1 MQRLISPILC
11 LALVAIAAPAAV
23 PRAHAQADAQQA
35 YQKARAAYQAGN
47 FAGARDLART
57 ASETDPKNPEVFL
70 LLGRARYQ
78 LGELDEAI
86 AAWKRTLQ
94 LAPEEPFAARM
105 LAALGG
111 EAAEVDVRIGLIE
124 AMIRERLFPPAM
136 RLWRE
141 LLDDKALTDRQRVKV
156 MTLQAD
162 GLIRMG
168 KHTNAHEILQE
179 LLALYP
185 QQSDAAQTTLL
196 LGQAKLAGDD
206 KAVIEA
212 LALLR
217 KVVTDTADTTAAA
230 TARYELVEFDLR
242 TGATA
247 ARAKAIADWLT
258 ANPDHYVTDR
268 ARRTLLGAYLALARQ
283 GAKPTAESD
292 LSPSDVKALALA
304 AEILGKEMPI
314 GKADALTK
322 QLLDHV
328 KAHYVNQGAHA
339 AAVRAMESLLGA
351 PLPRSSRLSVLR
363 ALASSK
369 YLIAAEWL
377 DEQAR
382 PGKLPVG
389 VPRGQLPGKLADV
402 MAIFQTIRTEYPAE
416 PFWIDQAN
424 LAKRVRASASRV
436 LPTDQFKGLKGPD
449 AWALDIALPV
459 VKANADA
466 AAVKSATETLL
477 GIAQEPAKVNQPGSR
492 KLAVEL
498 STELLQAVS
507 ADHPSWAAVI
517 TSYYT
522 VVQNYASYV
531 FQENIKAGRGE
542 ENAKLS
548 ELQEAYLATL
558 KNHVSL
564 AAGHAP
570 HALVQMAEHVKPWVQ
585 HGHWAVAEEVYAAVA
600 DALPEQQRRQAD
612 LAVVNLWIQRVTREH
627 QRLTAAGLT
636 VPRRLDPTL
645 EKALVRSY
653 QLQAG
658 LPPESE
664 YLVVVRAVWDTV
676 VGHYKRLE
684 YYDVAEAAL
693 RVKADQAVEAA
704 DEYAALGLVWLK
716 DENARRELA
725 RLLKQYGAAKK
736 LALGPE
742 FREAIEGFTKF
753 IADHPTSPLASQAV
767 QRIFSI
773 GQLFQQHGANDV
785 AAGVYGELAKFAA
798 GIPVLAESPPGGS
811 STAERAA
818 YAVAGA
824 LDAKARKALAKLI
837 AERKSDDPPPAELS
851 EEFAAAVAAYKG
863 FVEANPDSPLLG
875 EALGKVMAVAYEYA
889 KIDAWDVAD
898 SVYGD
903 LLESKLTI
911 RRPERLKFAR
921 GLCQLGRAMPDHAR
935 QILSAMTS
943 AGLRGPRAAEG
954 QRMLALRGADPV
966 AVRTALEAITGR
978 ATQGGGGFGGGLAGG
993 MAGRPARDAETPGAA
1008 ASQPA
1013 PVTAA
1018 PARPSSGGQES
1029 PSDEAQRD
1037 SALLAMIRQ
1046 QEANRA
1052 TQIAQLREGA
1062 LVFDNALSQNQNVQ
1076 QQAEQGQQAAQQGRR
1091 QAPPAPV
1098 LSEAE
1103 LKRQQA
1109 AIDAAYDIFQGILKD
1124 HPHTPTAP
1132 QARGEILVMVGHWRG
1147 LSQWERSAALAMRFL
1162 ADNPTDQQLPKLRL
1176 EVARDRLAWATKPIE
1191 RKTAKQLMLAEVA
1204 KRFEAAR
1211 AELAKVVADFP
1222 TERSYQQQ
1230 AQWDVANSFLT
1241 QARVVA
1247 AFSPT
1252 LARGQYVRASKE
1264 LRQVAAKYPDHPQIG
1279 NIPQV
1284 LWTISTELESR
1295 GYNEEAIVVW
1305 NELSIH
1311 DPMHAL
1317 SQQAAMRI
1325 ANTYHLKLKRPLLAA
1340 EAYQELFFASGG
1352 GNRSLLDTIFQIGS
1366 ELKNQKRYVEALHV
1380 LETFVDSFP
1389 KHPQAG
1395 QALAMTGQIHQT
1407 NEAWKDAIAAY
1418 RRVIDEFQN
1427 GQFVQEAKWAIA
1439 ECTINLS
1446 QWREAGDAYREY
1458 VKAYPKDAKLA
1469 EANRRIEVLKDLA
1482 RYQGL
1487 VDEEG
1492 QRKAFDAQHQI
1503 AAIVAGQLSNP
1514 VKAIIEYRKVVAN
1527 WPTSHLADDALYAVG
1542 TTYLSLQETEKAREA
1557 LLAVAE
1563 KYSTSP
1569 LADDALF
1576 MVGKS
1581 HEDEAG
1587 KLATVTRDQTL
1598 AQNKEV
1604 AQRRAYQMAQDNRSR
1619 QQEVRSKRIADLKS
1633 EGKGKSAAAEE
1644 AAYAA
1649 NYGQFNDANV
1659 RLFAQ
1664 KALQEVETLT
1674 ATQLA
1679 DRQDKINAALRKAVD
1694 AYTAASEVA
1703 EADKAGDALLQMAT
1717 IYDQRL
1723 HDAEAA
1729 MRTWL
1734 EIVRQF
1740 SGTAVAEDASWRIAQ
1755 HYEREG
1761 EHTKAI
1767 EAYKSFLRNYRR
1779 SPKAGQAQFA
1789 IAENYEQLN
1798 QWVNAMDSYTNYTNN
1813 FPQGPLVAKAKEQI
1827 NWIKTYRL

>member
-1 MQRLISPILC
+1 MQRLISAILC
-11 LALVAIAAPAAV
+11 LALVAIAV
-23 PRAHAQADAQQA
+23 GRADAQADAQQA

-47 FAGARDLART
+47 FSEARDLART
-57 ASETDPKNPEVFL
+57 ASQTDPKNPEVFL
-70 LLGRARYQ
+70 LLGRAHFQ

-86 AAWKRTLQ
+86 AAWQQTLK
-94 LAPEEPFAARM
+94 LAPEEPFAAKM
-105 LAALGG
+105 LAALRG
-111 EAAEVDVRIGLIE
+111 ETADVDARMGLIE

-141 LLDDKALTDRQRVKV
+141 LLEEKALTDRQRVKV

-168 KHTNAHEILQE
+168 KQTNAHEVLQE
-179 LLALYP
+179 LLAVFP
-185 QQSDAAQTTLL
+185 QQVDAAQTTLL

-217 KVVTDTADTTAAA
+217 KVVTDHADTTAAA
-230 TARYELVEFDLR
+230 TARYELAEFDLR

-247 ARAKAIADWLT
+247 ARAKVIADWLV
-258 ANPDHYVTDR
+258 ANADHYVSDR
-268 ARRTLLGAYLALARQ
+268 ARRRLLGAYLALARQ
-283 GAKPTAESD
+283 GTKPAAESD

-304 AEILGKEMPI
+304 AEILGKGMPI

-322 QLLDHV
+322 QLLDHL
-328 KAHYVNQGAHA
+328 KAHYVKQGAHA
-339 AAVRAMESLLGA
+339 AAVRAMEALLGA

-369 YLIAAEWL
+369 YLIATKWL

-389 VPRGQLPGKLADV
+389 VPRGELPQKLADV
-402 MAIFQTIRTEYPAE
+402 MDTFGTIRKEYPAE

-424 LAKRVRASASRV
+424 LAKRVRLSSSRV
-436 LPTDQFKGLKGPD
+436 LPSAEFKGLKGPD

-459 VKANADA
+459 IKAKTDA
-466 AAVKSATETLL
+466 AAVKSATETVL
-477 GIAQEPAKVNQPGSR
+477 GIAQEPAKINQPGSR

-498 STELLQAVS
+498 SMEVLQAVP

-517 TSYYT
+517 LSYYT
-522 VVQNYASYV
+522 VVQNYTSYV

-542 ENAKLS
+542 QNAKLS
-548 ELQEAYLATL
+548 ELQKAYLATL

-600 DALPEQQRRQAD
+600 DSLPEKERRQAD
-612 LAVVNLWIQRVTREH
+612 LAVVNLWIQQVTREH

-636 VPRRLDPTL
+636 VPRQLDPTFQ
-645 EKALVRSY
+645 KALVRSY
-653 QLQAG
+653 RLQAG
-658 LPPESE
+658 LPPQSAH
-664 YLVVVRAVWDTV
+664 LAAARGVWDAV

-704 DEYAALGLVWLK
+704 DEYAALGLVGLK

-725 RLLKQYGAAKK
+725 RLLKQYGAAEK

-742 FREAIEGFTKF
+742 FKEAVDGFTKF
-753 IADHPTSPLASQAV
+753 IADRPTSPLVSQAV
-767 QRIFSI
+767 QRILGI

-785 AAGVYGELAKFAA
+785 AAGVYREFAKFAA
-798 GIPVLAESPPGGS
+798 GIPVLAESPPAGS

-824 LDAKARKALAKLI
+824 LDAKAQKALAKQT
-837 AERKSDDPPPAELS
+837 ADRKSDDPPPAELS
-851 EEFAAAVAAYKG
+851 EEYATAIGAYKAFAG
-863 FVEANPDSPLLG
+863 AHPDGPLVG
-875 EALGKVMAVAYEYA
+875 DALNKIMAVAYEYA
-889 KIDAWDVAD
+889 KIDAWEVAD

-903 LLESKLTI
+903 LLGSELTI

-921 GLCQLGRAMPDHAR
+921 GLCQLGRAMPEHAR
-935 QILSAMTS
+935 EILSAMTS
-943 AGLRGPRAAEG
+943 AGLRGPRGGSGPE
-954 QRMLALRGADPV
+954 MLATGTL
-966 AVRTALEAITGR
+966 TAPGGGGI
-978 ATQGGGGFGGGLAGG
+978 GGGGFGGAAYL
-993 MAGRPARDAETPGAA
+993 PVLDAETPGAA
-1008 ASQPA
+1008 ASRPA

-1018 PARPSSGGQES
+1018 PAQPRGAGQES
-1029 PSDEAQRD
+1029 ASDEAQRD
-1037 SALLAMIRQ
+1037 SQLLAMIRQ

-1052 TQIAQLREGA
+1052 KQIAQLREDV

-1076 QQAEQGQQAAQQGRR
+1076 QAEQQQQAVRQGRR

-1109 AIDAAYDIFQGILKD
+1109 AIDGAYDVFQGILKD

-1211 AELAKVVADFP
+1211 AELAKVVTDFP
-1222 TERSYQQQ
+1222 AERSYQQQ

-1247 AFSPT
+1247 ALSPT

-1284 LWTISTELESR
+1284 LWTISTELEGR

-1317 SQQAAMRI
+1317 SQQAAMKI
-1325 ANTYHLKLKRPLLAA
+1325 AQTYHQKLKRPLLAA
-1340 EAYQELFFASGG
+1340 EAYQELFFTSG
-1352 GNRSLLDTIFQIGS
+1352 RLPSSLLDTIFQIGS
-1366 ELKNQKRYVEALHV
+1366 ELKSQKRYVEALHV

-1418 RRVIDEFQN
+1418 RRVIDEFEN

-1446 QWREAGDAYREY
+1446 QWREAGRAYREY

-1487 VDEEG
+1487 VDEKG
-1492 QRKAFDAQHQI
+1492 QRKAFDAQFQI
-1503 AAIVAGQLSNP
+1503 AAIVGGHLANP
-1514 VKAIIEYRKVVAN
+1514 VKAIIEYRKVVTN
-1527 WPTSHLADDALYAVG
+1527 WSTSHLADDALYAVG

-1563 KYSTSP
+1563 KYPTSP

-1598 AQNKEV
+1598 ARNKEV
-1604 AQRRAYQMAQDNRSR
+1604 AQRRAYQMAQDNRVR

-1633 EGKGKSAAAEE
+1633 AGKGKSAAAEE

-1729 MRTWL
+1729 MGTWL

-1755 HYEREG
+1755 YYEREG
-1761 EHTKAI
+1761 KYAEAI

-1798 QWVNAMDSYTNYTNN
+1798 QWVSAMDSYTNYANN
-1813 FPQGPLVAKAKEQI
+1813 FPQGPLGSKAKEQI